1 VRIDGERWDVGGG
14 DERLLLQ
21 LSAGP
26 HQIEVRRD
34 GYDPFSPTIEI
45 RAGETETLNIGLAR
59 R

>member
-1 VRIDGERWDVGGG
+1 
-14 DERLLLQ
+14 LLQ

-34 GYDPFSPTIEI
+34 GYDPFSRTIEI